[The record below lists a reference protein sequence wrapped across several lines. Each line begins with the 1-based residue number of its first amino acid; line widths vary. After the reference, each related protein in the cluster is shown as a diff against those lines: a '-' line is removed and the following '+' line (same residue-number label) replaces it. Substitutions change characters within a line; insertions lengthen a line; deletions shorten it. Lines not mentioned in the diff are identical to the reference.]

1 MKNDGVG
8 GYTILLDVFFLL
20 LPFEL
25 HLLSLLGY
33 NFFESFTFLI
43 LSILR
48 LFHLEI
54 LLDVE
59 LGYIVDK
66 FNQEW
71 REAEFVPPVNL
82 VFEIFKADLF
92 YVRVLVDYFS
102 DDFAPEKVI
111 IRILVQNFFVDISWG
126 KITSKEPIH
135 VALEAT

>member
-8 GYTILLDVFFLL
+8 GYTMLLDVFFLL

-66 FNQEW
+66 FNQE
-71 REAEFVPPVNL
+71 
-82 VFEIFKADLF
+82 
-92 YVRVLVDYFS
+92 
-102 DDFAPEKVI
+102 
-111 IRILVQNFFVDISWG
+111 
-126 KITSKEPIH
+126 
-135 VALEAT
+135 

>member
-8 GYTILLDVFFLL
+8 GYTMLLDVFFLL

-71 REAEFVPPVNL
+71 REAEFVRPVNF

-102 DDFAPEKVI
+102 DDFATEKGI
-111 IRILVQNFFVDISWG
+111 IRILVKNFFFDVSWG
-126 KITSKEPIH
+126 KIASEELIH